1 MAQSCIPTV
10 LAMLLCDQVIT
21 DAESTKKTLV
31 GLFDSVF
38 ASQVPVLYAKG
49 FSIFARLSDV
59 EGKYNFR
66 VDVVFL
72 DEDKA
77 LGSVTTKEVIAPN
90 RLGFVELI
98 IVVSGIGFEKYGKY
112 EFQLYANDVYVGRTT
127 LIVAKPPQQGG

>member
-1 MAQSCIPTV
+1 MAEPGIPTV

-21 DAESTKKTLV
+21 DAGSQKKTLV

-38 ASQVPVLYAKG
+38 TPQVPFLYVGG
-49 FSIFARLSDV
+49 FSIFARLSDA

-72 DEDKA
+72 DDDKP
-77 LGSVTTKEVIAPN
+77 LGSVTTNEVIAPN
-90 RLGFVELI
+90 RLAFVELI
-98 IVVSGIGFEKYGKY
+98 MVVAGIGFEKYGKY

-127 LIVAKPPQQGG
+127 LIVTKPPQQGA